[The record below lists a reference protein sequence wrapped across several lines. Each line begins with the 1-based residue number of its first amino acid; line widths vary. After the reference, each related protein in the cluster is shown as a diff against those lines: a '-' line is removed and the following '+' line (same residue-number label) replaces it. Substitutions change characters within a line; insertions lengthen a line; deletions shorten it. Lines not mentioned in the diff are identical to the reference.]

1 MFGTFAQARFIPV
14 APTTSQTEG
23 GTQTPAAH
31 TPKQRV
37 HAGKVPG
44 VMVIQPVVPIQP
56 VVRTATSK
64 GKHLRLARF
73 KKYDPPTFSGLAS
86 ESAQYFLDECH
97 RILRTMGIVEMSGVA
112 LTTFQLKGA
121 AYQWWRAYELGSLAD
136 VASLTWV
143 QFSEM
148 FLGEFVP
155 QSLRDAWRAEFE
167 RLHKGSMSV
176 SEYAVRFSDLA
187 KHAPALVSTD
197 RERVHRFIEGLRHDI
212 RFSMSWEL
220 ESDVSF

>member
-1 MFGTFAQARFIPV
+1 
-14 APTTSQTEG
+14 
-23 GTQTPAAH
+23 
-31 TPKQRV
+31 
-37 HAGKVPG
+37 
-44 VMVIQPVVPIQP
+44 
-56 VVRTATSK
+56 
-64 GKHLRLARF
+64 
-73 KKYDPPTFSGLAS
+73 
-86 ESAQYFLDECH
+86 
-97 RILRTMGIVEMSGVA
+97 MGIVEMSGVA

-155 QSLRDAWRAEFE
+155 QSLRDAWRIEFE
-167 RLHKGSMSV
+167 RLRKGTMSV

-197 RERVHRFIEGLRHDI
+197 IERVHRFIEGLRHDI
-212 RFSMSWEL
+212 RFSMAREL